1 LLHVKELLEKLLRKL
16 NNFKLKIRYN
26 NFFLI
31 IITGDFNVVNN
42 EIDMWN
48 PETYR
53 KHKSPGIFKE

>member
-1 LLHVKELLEKLLRKL
+1 LLRKL